1 MLLVYG
7 VHDTLSLVAQIIPPA
22 EKGHK
27 THARRLLNL

>member
-27 THARRLLNL
+27 QHTSVRC